1 MHAGCLDFNLPL
13 PPKKTFWNSVFQSFL
28 APWMLVFNLLL
39 KPEIGTRIHAPQS
52 WLVAVDAL
60 PPCGENVLK
69 QPGHCHMGVW

>member
-1 MHAGCLDFNLPL
+1 
-13 PPKKTFWNSVFQSFL
+13 
-28 APWMLVFNLLL
+28 MLVFNLLL

-60 PPCGENVLK
+60 PPCDENVLK